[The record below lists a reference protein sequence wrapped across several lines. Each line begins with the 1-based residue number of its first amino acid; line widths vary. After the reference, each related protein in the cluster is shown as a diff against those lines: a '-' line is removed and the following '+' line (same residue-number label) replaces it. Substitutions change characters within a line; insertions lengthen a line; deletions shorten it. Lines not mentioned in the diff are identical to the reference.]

1 VSGQLTDLP
10 ISPLTGRVFQ
20 ALDARLEHDV
30 DRPIALAL
38 SGGGDSLA
46 LLDLA
51 GAWARVRGRHL
62 LALTVDH
69 GLNPDSPDWSRRA
82 QAAARAAGAD
92 WRELCWRGPRPT
104 TGLPAAARQARHRLL
119 AEAARAAGAR
129 VILTGHTADDVA
141 EGDWMRAEGSTLGT
155 LRAWSPSPI
164 WPAGRGL
171 MLLRPLLDQ
180 GRQDLRD
187 HLTARGLTWIEDP
200 ANADD
205 RFLRSRA
212 RAALAAAADRPGP
225 VPTSTAPPPPSSI
238 QTTAEGVVV
247 IRNVS
252 ARVLAAAAVC
262 VGGGDRPPRGERL
275 RRLVDQAADGR
286 PFVATLGGATVHGAG
301 DGVVLTR
308 NAGEYARRP
317 TPPLALTPGVIAV
330 WDGRFEITAQA
341 DGLCIMPAAGRLAA
355 LPREDRAWLKTLHSR
370 ARGGLPVLIRDDGSD
385 PVLAWRRAEVR
396 CLVGPRLAQALDQ
409 TPHERDLDPAP
420 NGATPGN
427 ALSSFP
433 NIH

>member
-1 VSGQLTDLP
+1 MSGQLTDLP
-10 ISPLTGRVFQ
+10 IGPLTGRVFQ

-51 GAWARVRGRHL
+51 AAWARVRRRHL

-82 QAAARAAGAD
+82 QAAACAAGAD
-92 WRELCWRGPRPT
+92 WRELCWRGPRPA

-129 VILTGHTADDVA
+129 VILTGHTADDAA

-155 LRAWSPSPI
+155 LRACSPSPV
-164 WPAGRGL
+164 WPEGRGL
-171 MLLRPLLDQ
+171 MLLRPLLDHR
-180 GRQDLRD
+180 RQDLRD

-200 ANADD
+200 ANVDD

-212 RAALAAAADRPGP
+212 RAALAGTDRPGV
-225 VPTSTAPPPPSSI
+225 VPIWKAPPPPSSI
-238 QTTAEGVVV
+238 QTTAEGLVVV
-247 IRNVS
+247 RDAS
-252 ARVLAAAAVC
+252 ARILAAAAVC
-262 VGGGDRPPRGERL
+262 AGGGDRPPRGERL

-301 DGVVLTR
+301 DDVVLVR

-317 TPPLALTPGVIAV
+317 TPPLALTPGVVAV
-330 WDGRFEITAQA
+330 WDGRFEIMVQT
-341 DGLCIMPAAGRLAA
+341 DGLHVAPAAGRLAA
-355 LPREDRAWLKTLHSR
+355 LPHDDRAWLKTLHPR

-427 ALSSFP
+427 ALSSFL